1 MDVTKGDVIEVVS
14 NKVGQPNQRG
24 TVERVMGEDPLR
36 LEVQWNDGHH
46 SVFMPAAGNAR
57 VVDHRG

>member
-24 TVERVMGEDPLR
+24 TVERVVGRDPLR
-36 LEVQWNDGHH
+36 LEVTWEDGHH

-57 VVDHRG
+57 VVENHR

>member
-1 MDVTKGDVIEVVS
+1 MDVRKGDVIEVVS

-24 TVERVMGEDPLR
+24 RVQQVLGTDPLR
-36 LEVQWNDGHH
+36 IEVAWEDGHT

-57 VVDHRG
+57 VVEPHR